1 MLIFV
6 HLQAILRED
15 PCSPQS
21 LEGIPGTVSEVFIF
35 CLEVVHFIKSLS
47 LRCLFSVF
55 IRVITLA
62 YLFLFKKLF
71 LTKGLEM

>member
-1 MLIFV
+1 M
-6 HLQAILRED
+6 
-15 PCSPQS
+15 SN
-21 LEGIPGTVSEVFIF
+21 VFIY

-47 LRCLFSVF
+47 FQCLFVF
-55 IRVITLA
+55 IQVITLA